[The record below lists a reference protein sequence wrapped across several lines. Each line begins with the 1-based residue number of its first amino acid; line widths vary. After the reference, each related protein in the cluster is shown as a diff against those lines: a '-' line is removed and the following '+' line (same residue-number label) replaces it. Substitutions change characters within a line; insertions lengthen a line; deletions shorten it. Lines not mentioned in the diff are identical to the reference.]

1 VPGGEESDPQEYNM
15 MYVVIAATTTRS
27 LLASVRDELS
37 RPGRGKSVLDTL
49 PFLNF
54 SIHLFTL
61 L

>member
-1 VPGGEESDPQEYNM
+1 MSTNILYGKSAVTQNEIFN
-15 MYVVIAATTTRS
+15 TF
-27 LLASVRDELS
+27 LLASVRDELG

-54 SIHLFTL
+54 AFHLFTL